1 MTITDVSVTGR
12 FAAPELLELGPPPDL
27 ASQPFETLFATAKA
41 KLVADM
47 ATIGIAYDVENL
59 ETDSA
64 VILTQAGVDRDM
76 LRRRAVDDAIRA
88 SYLGSTWGA
97 WLDSRAADYGVL
109 RRIVIPADPGASPP
123 VVEVLE
129 DDDSLRRRA
138 RLSWE
143 ALSVAG
149 PPGAYV
155 FHALDAHVDTLDA
168 VVYGPESG
176 YVVPGEVLVVVQSR
190 VGNGVPTPAM
200 MDVIAARLDAYQVTY
215 GDSTSVVRLV
225 RDEQSVRPL
234 GAKVL
239 LTAVQPVTFNVV
251 ATIYIRP
258 GPDAEVVR
266 LAALAK
272 LEAFLEKRKRIG
284 ASLPVTAIEAALY
297 MVGEDGL
304 PVAEEVIVTEPAQ
317 DIIPGHDELAE
328 VGTITINVEFR

>member
-1 MTITDVSVTGR
+1 MTITDIPVTGR

-27 ASQPFETLFATAKA
+27 ASQPFETLFAIAKA

-59 ETDSA
+59 ETDPA
-64 VILTQAGVDRDM
+64 ILLTEAGVFRDM
-76 LRRRAVDDAIRA
+76 LRRRAIDDAIRA
-88 SYLGSTWGA
+88 SYLGSAWRA

-251 ATIYIRP
+251 ATIFIRP

-284 ASLPVTAIEAALY
+284 ASLHVTAIEAALY
-297 MVGEDGL
+297 MDGEDGL
-304 PVAEEVIVTEPAQ
+304 PVAEEVIVTEPA
-317 DIIPGHDELAE
+317 
-328 VGTITINVEFR
+328 